1 MSLAFIVLLC
11 CREGEELKLRQMAI
25 AFLIN
30 KEQEVLFLQKR
41 PKDTF
46 LAGFLVPIGGHIEGI
61 EINEPKEACLR
72 EIEEETGLKRNYIND
87 LTLRYVVL
95 RTKENQ
101 EIRIQYVFFGTV
113 SKNSTLIESDEGSLK
128 WVKFKEIVN
137 QNVSATTKEIVKH
150 YIDFRGFTENVY
162 VGSMKSLN
170 GKPSITWGPLED
182 WEMTIFN

>member
-1 MSLAFIVLLC
+1 M
-11 CREGEELKLRQMAI
+11 
-25 AFLIN
+25 
-30 KEQEVLFLQKR
+30 
-41 PKDTF
+41 
-46 LAGFLVPIGGHIEGI
+46 
-61 EINEPKEACLR
+61 
-72 EIEEETGLKRNYIND
+72 
-87 LTLRYVVL
+87 
-95 RTKENQ
+95 
-101 EIRIQYVFFGTV
+101 FFGTV